1 MLKNNKK
8 ALRFVTLA
16 ACGLLITGCADILAT
31 PTDYETVLV
40 DGTVTAELTNNIES
54 VVYDA
59 LKTGGNV
66 NSAVLDGVLLKLA
79 ENKFGTFAQAKI
91 DAATDTAK
99 AAFVADIADRVNEK
113 LFALAT
119 TGSYETENKFS
130 EERFA
135 QYVRKQL
142 YAVTPTA
149 GYFKDIVFTPAITK
163 DNFNGIAIHLDY
175 YTSYVEGVLV
185 PEIYREKLV
194 EQYLLDEEYS
204 TLGRSYARKVNY
216 IAITKNPSHP
226 EAAKYLIDTFIENN
240 ILAPTATAADAN
252 LEILANA
259 WRGVA
264 SDFISNEE
272 ALLEAAD
279 VKSVAVGSEY
289 DYTGFGAIMADYAKI
304 NPDRLLTDTAV
315 EASFTGSGSYVPS
328 VGLEIK
334 TNTLRKEDYTTDGW
348 YVKNGGLTNLPTEIR
363 NRLFNIGTAN
373 GVDHTSDEFDGAA
386 EVQTSDYVRNI
397 HGKYYL
403 IPQNSQ
409 QGDEKNFLL
418 YDAASSTYYIV
429 QVEEAINTT
438 KMNDSATSTSNY
450 TALGKDLAAISGKVA
465 KVLGAK
471 DANKTTAMNFY
482 LEEAGIVFH
491 DQDIWKYFQD
501 NFKTL
506 YA

>member
-40 DGTVTAELTNNIES
+40 DGTVNSELTNNIES

-59 LKTGGNV
+59 LKDGGNV

-79 ENKFGTFAQAKI
+79 QNKFGIWSEVKL
-91 DAATDTAK
+91 DAVNK
-99 AAFVADIADRVNEK
+99 AAFIADINDRVNEK

-149 GYFKDIVFTPAITK
+149 GYFDDIVFTTAITK

-175 YTSYVEGVLV
+175 YTSYIEGVLV

-216 IAITKNPSHP
+216 IAITKNAAHP

-240 ILAPTATAADAN
+240 ILAPTATADDAN

-259 WRGVA
+259 WRGVT
-264 SDFISNEE
+264 SDFISNEA

-279 VKSVAVGSEY
+279 VKSTVVGAEY
-289 DYTGFGAIMADYAKI
+289 DYTMFGNIMADYAKI
-304 NPDRLLTDTAV
+304 NPDRLLTDTTV

-348 YVKNGGLTNLPTEIR
+348 YVKNGGLTNLPTTIR
-363 NRLFNIGTAN
+363 DRLFNIGAAN

-386 EVQTSDYVRNI
+386 EVETSDYVRNI

-409 QGDEKNFLL
+409 QGDDKNFLL
-418 YDAASSTYYIV
+418 YDADSSTYYIV

-438 KMNDSATSTSNY
+438 KMNESATSTTNY

-465 KVLGAK
+465 KVLGSK

-482 LEEAGIVFH
+482 LEQAGIVFH
-491 DQDIWKYFQD
+491 DQDIWQYFQD
-501 NFKTL
+501 NFATL